1 MIKSFLLCLTL
12 AVAACAPLGPSD
24 APSEASLG
32 PAKAPVWAGLERL
45 PFVDQ
50 QVLLNV
56 GMEALDLRLAAIDSA
71 VSSVDLQTFL
81 WSFDR
86 AGGAVARHLLAAAQ
100 RGVRVRVLVDD
111 TFLLGEDAV
120 VKAFAGH
127 ENIEYRIFNPHKA
140 RAPDLM
146 SAQALN
152 IPDLKRLDH
161 RMHNKAMVVDGRIAI
176 AGGRNLADEY
186 FGLHSNANFRDL
198 ELLLR
203 GPIVGDIAR
212 AFDRYW
218 NSPWCFPAED
228 ILEGEAATFAAG
240 NADGLHRESTPEALA
255 ELWPGLFSDA
265 AQGDI
270 RLVVDEPPWESPA
283 LASEAPVQVARF
295 LTELLDSAE
304 EEIVILSAYLIP
316 TEQLEDAVR
325 RAAGRG
331 VRVRILTN
339 SLASNNHLVAHSA
352 YRRHIETLLGHGV
365 ELYEVRVDAKDRPL
379 YMILPWEEK
388 QLALHAKGLLVD
400 HDRVFI
406 GSANLDPR
414 SLRINTEM
422 GFLIESEALN
432 ERLRDAFRP
441 DFAAGNA
448 WSLEF
453 GDDGR
458 LLWRSGETTLAVQP
472 ATSFMQ
478 RLEDWF
484 LSTLPIEDE
493 L

>member
-1 MIKSFLLCLTL
+1 MRLFLLCLTL
-12 AVAACAPLGPSD
+12 VTAACAPLGPSE
-24 APSEASLG
+24 APPESSLG
-32 PAKAPVWAGLERL
+32 PAEAPVWAGLDRL

-81 WSFDR
+81 WSFDQ
-86 AGGAVARHLLAAAQ
+86 AGGAVARHLLAAAR

-120 VKAFAGH
+120 VKAFASH
-127 ENIEYRIFNPHKA
+127 ENIEYRIFNPHKG

-146 SAQALN
+146 AAQTLN
-152 IPDLKRLDH
+152 LPDWKRLDH
-161 RMHNKAMVVDGRIAI
+161 RMHNKAMIVDGRIAI

-186 FGLHSNANFRDL
+186 FGLHTKANFRDL

-203 GPIVGDIAR
+203 GPVIGDIAR

-218 NSPWCFPAED
+218 NSPWSFPAED
-228 ILEGEAATFAAG
+228 ILGGEATRFVAG
-240 NADGLHRESTPEALA
+240 SAGDIHRESSPEALA
-255 ELWPGLFSDA
+255 AIWAARFGDASPGNVT
-265 AQGDI
+265 
-270 RLVVDEPPWESPA
+270 LVVDEPPWKSPA
-283 LASEAPVQVARF
+283 LASEAPVQVAQF
-295 LTELLDSAE
+295 LTDLLDSAE

-325 RAAGRG
+325 RAADRG

-365 ELYEVRVDAKDRPL
+365 ELYEVRVDAKDRPI

-400 HDRVFI
+400 RDRVFI

-422 GFLIESEALN
+422 GFLIQSEALN
-432 ERLRDAFRP
+432 ARLRDAFRP
-441 DFAAGNA
+441 DFASGNA
-448 WSLEF
+448 WSLEH
-453 GDDGR
+453 GDNGR

-478 RLEDWF
+478 RIEDWF